1 MTAGPATAARV
12 VRALTGAGGTV
23 GTAES
28 LTGGLVAA
36 ALTDVPGASAVVRG
50 GVVAYATDVKRHVL
64 GVPEELLRRCG
75 AVSPACAG
83 AMAEGVRRLLGVT
96 WGLATTGVAGPGP
109 SEGHPAGTVHVA
121 VAGEHGTT
129 LLALHLH
136 GSRSEVRTLT
146 VTAVL
151 GLLEE
156 SLAGPSAPGAT
167 VGDHGR
173 SADRDIDHDDG

>member
-1 MTAGPATAARV
+1 MTDGPGAAARV
-12 VRALTGAGGTV
+12 VHALTAAGATV
-23 GTAES
+23 ATAES

-36 ALTDVPGASAVVRG
+36 ALTAVPGASAVVRG
-50 GVVAYATDVKRHVL
+50 GVVAYVTDVKRDLL
-64 GVPEELLRRCG
+64 GVPDPLLRRYG
-75 AVSPACAG
+75 AVSPECAR
-83 AMAEGVRRLLGVT
+83 AMAEGVRRTVGAT

-129 LLALHLH
+129 LRALHLH

-146 VTAVL
+146 VSTL
-151 GLLEE
+151 LWLLEE
-156 SLAGPSAPGAT
+156 SLAGPSGPGAT
-167 VGDHGR
+167 VEAHGR